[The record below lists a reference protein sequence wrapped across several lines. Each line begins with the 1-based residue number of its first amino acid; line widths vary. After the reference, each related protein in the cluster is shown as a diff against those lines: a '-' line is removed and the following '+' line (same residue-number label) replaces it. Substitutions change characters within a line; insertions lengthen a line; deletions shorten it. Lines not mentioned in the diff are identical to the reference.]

1 MPDWYAFD
9 IAAAE
14 PTSGAPAESSTLSF
28 LPTGI
33 EFAGMPSALLGDGEQ
48 RTEFGPIDANTND
61 LAKLLLAEFGLL
73 FSNDGAR
80 FRSSS

>member
-1 MPDWYAFD
+1 LVRFRYRGGGAHIRRASRIVDAVVSPHRHRVRRD
-9 IAAAE
+9 AE
-14 PTSGAPAESSTLSF
+14 R
-28 LPTGI
+28 
-33 EFAGMPSALLGDGEQ
+33 ALLGDGEQ